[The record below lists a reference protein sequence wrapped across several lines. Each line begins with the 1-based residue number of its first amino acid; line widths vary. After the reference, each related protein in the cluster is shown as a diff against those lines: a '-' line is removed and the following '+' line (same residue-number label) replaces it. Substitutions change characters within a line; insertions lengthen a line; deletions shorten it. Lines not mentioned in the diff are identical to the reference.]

1 MQQRHLECLCITLSR
16 VLERPP
22 PGKEPLRTPVIDEEL
37 RSSPDLEV
45 SPRLRSVVE
54 AAVRGLADKAIAA
67 EMGLSVHTV
76 DAHWRR
82 LRELF
87 QAANRAET
95 IAKYL
100 DWRYRETV
108 ATLQREIDERRAAE
122 ERLRDANQRLSKAIQ
137 ERDQLYVQVTEAA
150 SKTTWREMEER
161 ERLVQIEKA
170 AEASGTMLYEGEF
183 GGGWRKYWVTRNFE
197 QLGHAAMDFVS
208 GSIRVTDLVPAED
221 LMANLAAVTRAV
233 ERGDDS
239 VVSYY
244 RFRKADG
251 SFRWIRDR
259 MTLVRDENG
268 TVVRYFGAGTDV
280 TELAEQIDPVLL
292 LHPHPDEP

>member
-1 MQQRHLECLCITLSR
+1 
-16 VLERPP
+16 
-22 PGKEPLRTPVIDEEL
+22 VIDEEL

-45 SPRLRSVVE
+45 PSRLRTIVE

-67 EMGLSVHTV
+67 ELGLSVHTV

-100 DWRYRETV
+100 DWRYQETV

-122 ERLRDANQRLSKAIQ
+122 ERLRDANLRLSKAIQ

-150 SKTTWREMEER
+150 SQTTWREMDER
-161 ERLVQIEKA
+161 ERLTQIEKA

-197 QLGHAAMDFVS
+197 QLGHAAADFVS
-208 GSIRVTDLVPAED
+208 GSIRVTELVPAED
-221 LMANLAAVTRAV
+221 LVANLAAMTRAV
-233 ERGDDS
+233 DRGEDS
-239 VVSYY
+239 FVSYY
-244 RFRKADG
+244 RFRTADG
-251 SFRWIRDR
+251 RFRWIRDR
-259 MTLVRDENG
+259 MTLVRDESG

-280 TELAEQIDPVLL
+280 TDLAEQIDPVFL